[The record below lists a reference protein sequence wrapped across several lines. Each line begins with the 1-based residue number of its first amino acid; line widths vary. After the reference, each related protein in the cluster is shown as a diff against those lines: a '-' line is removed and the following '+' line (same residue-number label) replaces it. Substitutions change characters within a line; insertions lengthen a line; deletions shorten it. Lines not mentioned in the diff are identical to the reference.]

1 MLLYEISSSDNETR
15 AFSDQSILQDV
26 KKYKPNVITQVIIT
40 LADPPLTDRP
50 GNTGGLLSIAVN
62 EGWRITVLEI
72 T

>member
-1 MLLYEISSSDNETR
+1 MKRGLRAISQSFKMLRNTNLMLSL
-15 AFSDQSILQDV
+15 F
-26 KKYKPNVITQVIIT
+26 IIT

-50 GNTGGLLSIAVN
+50 GNTSGSLSTAVN

>member
-1 MLLYEISSSDNETR
+1 MKRGLRAISQSFKMLRNTNLMLSLIN
-15 AFSDQSILQDV
+15 
-26 KKYKPNVITQVIIT
+26 IT

-50 GNTGGLLSIAVN
+50 GNTGGFLSIAAN